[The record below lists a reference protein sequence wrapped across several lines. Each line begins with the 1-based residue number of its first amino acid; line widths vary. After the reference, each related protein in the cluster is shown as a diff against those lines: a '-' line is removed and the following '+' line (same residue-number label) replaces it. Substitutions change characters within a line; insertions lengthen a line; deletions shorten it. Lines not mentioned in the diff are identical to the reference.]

1 MSEIRVELKTPELCG
16 RLLTTR
22 FRLPLIDAH
31 MSSPIGYFVP
41 EGCES
46 DTEDPDGPLAIAFEM
61 RTALGGLDDLTEFW
75 SHDGTQCVG
84 FFCVETEA
92 TLKQYERFENMYSKE
107 YLEHIVATQPT
118 GRSLAEIMNDLL
130 KMT

>member
-31 MSSPIGYFVP
+31 TGSPIGYFVP

-46 DTEDPDGPLAIAFEM
+46 DTEDPDGPLAITFEM
-61 RTALGGLDDLTEFW
+61 RAEFGGLEDYTEFW
-75 SHDGTQCVG
+75 THGGSQMLG
-84 FFCVETEA
+84 FFWPETEA
-92 TLKQYERFENMYSKE
+92 DLKNYERFESMYSKE

-130 KMT
+130 KMS

>member
-31 MSSPIGYFVP
+31 TSSPIGYFVP

-46 DTEDPDGPLAIAFEM
+46 DTEDPDGPLAITFEM

-75 SHDGTQCVG
+75 SHDGTQLIG
-84 FFCVETEA
+84 FFCVETEE
-92 TLKQYERFENMYSKE
+92 TLKQYDRFERMYSLADFE
-107 YLEHIVATQPT
+107 RIRATERT
-118 GRSLAEIMNDLL
+118 GRTLAEIMKDLRA
-130 KMT
+130 MT